1 PPILPVAETIELA
14 RLAGTMFLV
23 ARQGVTGVGE
33 IRESMR
39 RLSQIGVEIRGVIFN
54 GLRLRPGR
62 YGYGYG
68 RYRYSSYSYE
78 PNAQD

>member
-1 PPILPVAETIELA
+1 
-14 RLAGTMFLV
+14 
-23 ARQGVTGVGE
+23 
-33 IRESMR
+33 MR
-39 RLSQIGVEIRGVIFN
+39 RLSQIGVEIRGVFFN